1 MHELSVAV
9 ELVELALAEAR
20 RLGDVRVVAV
30 HLRLGPLAGVV
41 EPALL
46 FSFDVAAAGT
56 ALEGA
61 RLEIEHEPVVAWC
74 VTCTQARPLA
84 SILQRRCPVCD
95 QPTPDLVTG
104 DSLELTRLEIID
116 HAPPDR

>member
-95 QPTPDLVTG
+95 QPTPDVVAG

-116 HAPPDR
+116 DASPDR